1 MHAPK
6 TIYTHFEFENK
17 TRHNFIC
24 DALLANKEIC
34 QYSEITPIYRQ

>member
-1 MHAPK
+1 M
-6 TIYTHFEFENK
+6 HFEFENK

-34 QYSEITPIYRQ
+34 QYSGITPIYRQ